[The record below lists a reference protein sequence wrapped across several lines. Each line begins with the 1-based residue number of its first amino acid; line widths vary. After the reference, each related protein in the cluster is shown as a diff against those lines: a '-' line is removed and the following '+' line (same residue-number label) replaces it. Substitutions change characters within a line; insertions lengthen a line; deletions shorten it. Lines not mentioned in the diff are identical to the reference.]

1 MNTAKSAPV
10 PLSALSAGQ
19 CGRVC
24 GMDEGHPFCRRLLDL
39 GFVPGSRVR
48 VRHSS
53 PLRDPVEYEVRD
65 TRICLRRTESRCI
78 LVLPEN
84 GLKTARSNGW
94 HPNGNGN
101 GRPSGGKG
109 RE

>member
-94 HPNGNGN
+94 HPNSNGN